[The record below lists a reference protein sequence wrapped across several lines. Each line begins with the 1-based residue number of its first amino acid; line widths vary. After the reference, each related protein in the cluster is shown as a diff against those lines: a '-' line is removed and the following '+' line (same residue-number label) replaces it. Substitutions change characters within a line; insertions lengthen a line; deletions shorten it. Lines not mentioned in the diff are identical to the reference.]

1 MKEYYEIEIN
11 GLKRKLPLCPLTDKL
26 YIGAFVIFGD
36 VELTK
41 ASAEGLLKLVP
52 REDYD
57 YMLTAESKGIPLI
70 YEDLFVDW
78 KTSMPYANL
87 DKPWWY
93 QNVLRDLNFGDKVYG
108 EVIELT
114 YETST
119 WKTGLEEVF
128 KEGWDIIITGTYDM
142 KEYIIPLIGEY
153 PDQKIW
159 FYDEEWNYDD
169 ANGWQYCPAPNLYAM
184 LFAQNEGSFVVGA
197 MAAMLSQAKK
207 VAFMG
212 GMDNTVLDDFFVGFA
227 NGAKYIDPEVK
238 VNLSWMNSFN
248 DASAGKDVSTG
259 LYADGFDVVFACGG
273 QAGLGGF
280 DSVITQAEGNWIIGV
295 DGDQGAYFASLG
307 SDEGNKKA
315 ARTITSMKKNVNQGF
330 YDAMKQHLAGTLP
343 YGKNVKLGLNGGYV
357 SYAITDTTKKVFSAE
372 QLAQISVRML
382 IGSRLS
388 LRKLLSNLTYQ

>member
-1 MKEYYEIEIN
+1 MK
-11 GLKRKLPLCPLTDKL
+11 KLL
-26 YIGAFVIFGD
+26 IA
-36 VELTK
+36 
-41 ASAEGLLKLVP
+41 LLALLLVFTATACKEKSP
-52 REDYD
+52 REKAKEAGKITVAYVVNGTLGDKSFFD
-57 YMLTAESKGIPLI
+57 SGNEGIQWI
-70 YEDLFVDW
+70 
-78 KTSMPYANL
+78 N
-87 DKPWWY
+87 
-93 QNVLRDLNFGDKVYG
+93 RDFGDKVYG

-372 QLAQISVRML
+372 QLAQIDKIVADIISGAIDPGTAFGKDADWFPAFAEEVA
-382 IGSRLS
+382 
-388 LRKLLSNLTYQ
+388 K

>member
-1 MKEYYEIEIN
+1 MK
-11 GLKRKLPLCPLTDKL
+11 KLL
-26 YIGAFVIFGD
+26 IA
-36 VELTK
+36 
-41 ASAEGLLKLVP
+41 LLALLLVFTATACKEKSP
-52 REDYD
+52 REKAKEAGKITVAYVVNGTLGDKSFFD
-57 YMLTAESKGIPLI
+57 SGNEGIQWI
-70 YEDLFVDW
+70 
-78 KTSMPYANL
+78 N
-87 DKPWWY
+87 
-93 QNVLRDLNFGDKVYG
+93 RDFGDKVYG

-114 YETST
+114 YDTST
-119 WKTGLEEVF
+119 WQTGLEEVF

-372 QLAQISVRML
+372 QLAQIDKIVADIISGAIDPGTAFGKDADWFPAFAEEVA
-382 IGSRLS
+382 
-388 LRKLLSNLTYQ
+388 K